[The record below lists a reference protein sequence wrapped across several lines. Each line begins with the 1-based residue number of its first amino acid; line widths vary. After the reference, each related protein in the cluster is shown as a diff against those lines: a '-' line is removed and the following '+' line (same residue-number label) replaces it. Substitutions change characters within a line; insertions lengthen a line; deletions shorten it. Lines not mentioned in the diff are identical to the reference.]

1 MILKTTSRVARWG
14 RLLFL
19 PSSGCSR
26 SHLSDRKNDFMAL
39 SKSCAWAGL
48 LYFLVVPASF
58 ALQLNADS
66 DVATA
71 GYYQLSWKSQQKN
84 IQLQESATADFSS
97 PKVIYSG
104 PDRARVVSGKP
115 DGDYFYRV
123 AEENNTHP
131 VFSNT
136 VKVTV
141 HHHPLKTAIMFFIA
155 GLIVFIATFT
165 LIISGIRREA

>member
-19 PSSGCSR
+19 PYSGCSC
-26 SHLSDRKNDFMAL
+26 SHLSERKNTL
-39 SKSCAWAGL
+39 KSVFSVGL
-48 LYFLVVPASF
+48 LFFLFIPVSS
-58 ALQLNADS
+58 ALQLSS
-66 DVATA
+66 DTDIATA
-71 GYYQLSWKSQQKN
+71 GFYQLSWTSNQKN

-97 PKVIYSG
+97 PKIIYTG
-104 PDRARVVSGKP
+104 PDRARVVSGKA
-115 DGDYFYRV
+115 DGDYYYRLSSTD
-123 AEENNTHP
+123 NYKP

-141 HHHPLKTAIMFFIA
+141 HHHSLKNAIMFFIA

-165 LIISGIRREA
+165 LIINGIRREA